1 MIAQDCGAACLTS
14 IIHFWGN
21 NAPMSLIREKMKV
34 DKSGSNF
41 YTIGI
46 VGEQFGLTSTALN
59 GTLDELLEELKK

>member
-1 MIAQDCGAACLTS
+1 MKNYFRGVMQHDAQDCGAACLTS

-41 YTIGI
+41 YTIG
-46 VGEQFGLTSTALN
+46 
-59 GTLDELLEELKK
+59 